1 VSRPSKLTEQA
12 IQRYVQ
18 AIGAGAFPET
28 AARFAGFSP
37 RSFCRYMRGS
47 TPEHASFR
55 DRALRVEVELE
66 IRLAGTL
73 VRAGLNEP
81 RWAADLLERRWP
93 ERWGRRSRPEPDGGE
108 DRATQ
113 PSAATV
119 PLDPA
124 LVEAIVPRLLEAGAM
139 LQGRP
144 VDASNGIDRFEI
156 TPRHSSAD
164 GGRER

>member
-1 VSRPSKLTEQA
+1 MSRPSKLTDEA
-12 IQRYVQ
+12 ADHYVQ
-18 AIGAGAFPET
+18 AIAAGAFPET

-37 RSFCRYMRGS
+37 RSLYRYLRGS
-47 TPEHASFR
+47 TPEHAAFR

-66 IRLAGTL
+66 IRLTGTL
-73 VRAGLNEP
+73 VRAGFNEP

-108 DRATQ
+108 ELAAQ
-113 PSAATV
+113 ASAATV

-144 VDASNGIDRFEI
+144 VDAGKTIDRFEI
-156 TPRHSSAD
+156 MPRRSPAD
-164 GGRER
+164 RAEL